1 MTQPTAKYW
10 VYTFAVVCL
19 TDECYPA
26 LAGGGGGG
34 GAILHID
41 SLGEGQNWK
50 FNSY

>member
-26 LAGGGGGG
+26 LAGGGGR
-34 GAILHID
+34 AEPYCILTV
-41 SLGEGQNWK
+41 
-50 FNSY
+50 